1 MLGRNI
7 KLLRI
12 SENLSQDDLAKKIKV
27 SKQSIYV
34 WEKEEVLP
42 DCENLMILSK
52 YFDISIDSLVN
63 TKLSISKTNT
73 KTSQK

>member
-34 WEKEEVLP
+34 WEKGEVLP

-52 YFDISIDSLVN
+52 HFDISIDSLVN